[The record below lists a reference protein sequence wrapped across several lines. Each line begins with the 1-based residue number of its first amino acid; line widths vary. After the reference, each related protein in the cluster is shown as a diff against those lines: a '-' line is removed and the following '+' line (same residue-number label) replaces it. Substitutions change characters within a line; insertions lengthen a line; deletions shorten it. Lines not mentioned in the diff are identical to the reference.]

1 MPVPE
6 AATVCH
12 KCGKDPQSISRWR
25 GFLASGQGVLSL
37 LVALFSVSGTIIALL
52 SGLTFF
58 HESSTDVSFSQLPL
72 VKSTPAE
79 RELWIKVVAYNSGNS
94 PAFLSGARLVSSF
107 ESADWKTPLDFEP
120 IRIGRDDPQVLS
132 LKLNGGWDL
141 QQFRI
146 KSLTADRYQ
155 KLLKAPHRIE
165 IGIQEFGEQ
174 LTWRE
179 VKDVP
184 APELMQW
191 LSDVTM
197 EPDLTAE
204 AVEEK

>member
-12 KCGKDPQSISRWR
+12 KCGKDPHSISRWN

-58 HESSTDVSFSQLPL
+58 HESSTDVSFSQLPPA
-72 VKSTPAE
+72 KSTPAE
-79 RELWIKVVAYNSGNS
+79 RELWIKVAAYNSGNS

-107 ESADWKTPLDFEP
+107 ENAEWETPLDFKP
-120 IRIGRDDPQVLS
+120 IRIGRDDPQVLE
-132 LKLNGGWDL
+132 LNLQGGWDL
-141 QQFRI
+141 QQFKI
-146 KSLTADRYQ
+146 KLLTEDRYQ

-174 LTWRE
+174 LAWRE

-184 APELMQW
+184 APRLMQW

-197 EPDLTAE
+197 EPEPTAE
-204 AVEEK
+204 TAEEK